1 MRQIRGFTLIELMIV
16 VLIVAILA
24 AVGYPSYREHVARGQ
39 RSQGQQ
45 YLSEIATR
53 QEQYL
58 LDRRGY
64 GTAAQLNVPVPTD
77 LKYVTPPGTW
87 NVNNAATPPTYTI
100 CMAPTAGSNLAA
112 LGDGSLCI
120 NNLGNRWRETDGNG
134 VYDSGT
140 PATNCTWEDRSCA
153 F

>member
-1 MRQIRGFTLIELMIV
+1 MRQFRGFTLIELMIV
-16 VLIVAILA
+16 VAIVAILA
-24 AVGYPSYREHVARGQ
+24 AVGYPSYREHIARGQ

-45 YLSEIATR
+45 YLSEISTR
-53 QEQYL
+53 QEQFL

-87 NVNNAATPPTYTI
+87 TVNNGATPPTYVI
-100 CMAPTAGSNLAA
+100 CMVPVAGSNLAA
-112 LGDGSLCI
+112 RGDGNLCV
-120 NNLGNRWRETDGNG
+120 NNNGQRWRETDGNTTFAS
-134 VYDSGT
+134 DD
-140 PATNCTWEDRSCA
+140 ATNCTWENRSCA